1 MCLGVLP
8 ACDRDHDG
16 WRRNADCDDS
26 NGSVHPGAPE
36 ICDGLDQDCDGRID
50 DGLFDDWYRDADGD
64 GVGAGGALSEC
75 RQPPGYVLES
85 GDCDDHDPRAHP
97 DHSEICD
104 GVDND
109 CDGYAD
115 VDAAVAA
122 WFYRDADGDGFAVP
136 SGNDIRCAAEPGFT
150 DRVGDCDDSDA
161 TRSPVATETCNGVD
175 DDCDGQTDEVASCG

>member
-1 MCLGVLP
+1 MRCPNRKQRHRHRAWLFVVCLGVLP

-50 DGLFDDWYRDADGD
+50 DGLFDDW
-64 GVGAGGALSEC
+64 
-75 RQPPGYVLES
+75 
-85 GDCDDHDPRAHP
+85 
-97 DHSEICD
+97 
-104 GVDND
+104 
-109 CDGYAD
+109 
-115 VDAAVAA
+115 
-122 WFYRDADGDGFAVP
+122 YRDADGDGFAVP